1 MKNAKMPITAISE
14 MKNIIHEVPL
24 VHTALTLSE
33 GHTHASPL
41 PINTTTSTSST
52 SGTTYPC
59 LSVAVVRLV
68 GKLNLLPKT
77 FKLLVNDPEESQR
90 PLNFVMF

>member
-24 VHTALTLSE
+24 VHTELTLSE

-59 LSVAVVRLV
+59 LSVAVEACRQTEPFAKDLQAPC
-68 GKLNLLPKT
+68 K
-77 FKLLVNDPEESQR
+77 R
-90 PLNFVMF
+90 P

>member
-1 MKNAKMPITAISE
+1 

-24 VHTALTLSE
+24 VHTELTLSE

-59 LSVAVVRLV
+59 LSVVRLV

-77 FKLLVNDPEESQR
+77 FKLLVNDPEESHR

>member
-1 MKNAKMPITAISE
+1 